1 MFCDLHIHSVYSD
14 GSLTPAEIIADAKR
28 LGLTVALT
36 DHNTAVGLAEF
47 MAEAE
52 RADVRAVAGVELSTD
67 YNGTELHLLGLF
79 IPQEH
84 YKSID
89 ELTDYYTALK
99 EQSNIDLVRRLN
111 EAGYAIDFADVQKRN
126 LTGNVNRAHIATE
139 LFEKGYVSSVAEAFD
154 KLESSGKVLNFGV
167 SNHNPMQIQLL
178 KTAVKQPLCVD
189 QLQFSVTEAGMVT
202 SGMNVNM
209 KNPESIMHD
218 GSMLE
223 YARINKITIQAW
235 SPFQHGFFKGSYID
249 NPEFP
254 ELNAKLSEIGEKY
267 GLTKTGVATAWMLR
281 HPANMQVIAGT
292 MNCSRLTEICKGTD
306 VILTRSE
313 WYEIYRAAG
322 HCLP

>member
-1 MFCDLHIHSVYSD
+1 MKFVQINEKINASAIALGCMRITSLDEKGVDSMIDCALQNGVNFFDHADIYGGGECEKIFGDYLKRHAGARERMIIQTKCAIHDGQFDFSKEHILRSVE
-14 GSLTPAEIIADAKR
+14 GSLSR
-28 LGLTVALT
+28 LGV
-36 DHNTAVGLAEF
+36 
-47 MAEAE
+47 
-52 RADVRAVAGVELSTD
+52 D
-67 YNGTELHLLGLF
+67 YVDFLLLHRPDTLME
-79 IPQEH
+79 P
-84 YKSID
+84 D
-89 ELTDYYTALK
+89 E
-99 EQSNIDLVRRLN
+99 I
-111 EAGYAIDFADVQKRN
+111 
-126 LTGNVNRAHIATE
+126 
-139 LFEKGYVSSVAEAFD
+139 AEAFD

-292 MNCSRLTEICKGTD
+292 MNCSRLTEICKGAD
-306 VILTRSE
+306 VTLTRSE

>member
-1 MFCDLHIHSVYSD
+1 MKFVQINEKINASAIALGCMRITGLDEKGVDSMIDCALQNGVNFFDHADIYGGGECEKIFGDYLKRHQGARERMIIQTKCAIHDGQFDFSKEHILRSVE
-14 GSLTPAEIIADAKR
+14 GSLSR
-28 LGLTVALT
+28 LGV
-36 DHNTAVGLAEF
+36 
-47 MAEAE
+47 
-52 RADVRAVAGVELSTD
+52 D
-67 YNGTELHLLGLF
+67 YVDFLLLHRPDTLME
-79 IPQEH
+79 P
-84 YKSID
+84 D
-89 ELTDYYTALK
+89 E
-99 EQSNIDLVRRLN
+99 
-111 EAGYAIDFADVQKRN
+111 
-126 LTGNVNRAHIATE
+126 
-139 LFEKGYVSSVAEAFD
+139 VAEAFD

-292 MNCSRLTEICKGTD
+292 MNCSRLTEICKGAD
-306 VILTRSE
+306 VTLTRSE

>member
-1 MFCDLHIHSVYSD
+1 MKFVQINEKINASAIALGCMRITSLDEKGVDSMIDCALQNGVNFFDHADIYGGGECEKIFGDYLKRHAGARERMIIQTKCAIHDGQFDFSKEHILRSVE
-14 GSLTPAEIIADAKR
+14 GSLSR
-28 LGLTVALT
+28 LGV
-36 DHNTAVGLAEF
+36 
-47 MAEAE
+47 
-52 RADVRAVAGVELSTD
+52 D
-67 YNGTELHLLGLF
+67 YVDFLLLHRPDTLME
-79 IPQEH
+79 P
-84 YKSID
+84 D
-89 ELTDYYTALK
+89 E
-99 EQSNIDLVRRLN
+99 
-111 EAGYAIDFADVQKRN
+111 
-126 LTGNVNRAHIATE
+126 
-139 LFEKGYVSSVAEAFD
+139 VAEAFD

-267 GLTKTGVATAWMLR
+267 GLTRTGVATAWMLR

-292 MNCSRLTEICKGTD
+292 MNCSRLTEICKGAD
-306 VILTRSE
+306 VTLTRSD